1 MNWIDGSHEV
11 MMEIDSYSKVR
22 NTSSE
27 INESVEALR
36 RWHDTIE
43 KEVKRDGEE
52 AELYGIWLVL
62 GATAF
67 KVASKKFGMSSS
79 DIHTIL
85 VKKQRDY
92 GPDNIARY
100 GQMGLTIR
108 THDKIA
114 RLENL
119 ISSGAEPE
127 NESVVDTFID
137 IVGYSAIAMMWIRG
151 TFLLPME

>member
-1 MNWIDGSHEV
+1 MNWIDGSHEA
-11 MMEIDSYSKVR
+11 MMEIDSYSETR
-22 NTSSE
+22 NTLPG
-27 INESVEALR
+27 INESVKALR
-36 RWHDTIE
+36 RWHDIIE
-43 KEVKRDGEE
+43 KEVKRDGED
-52 AELYGIWLVL
+52 AELYGVWLAL
-62 GATAF
+62 GSTAF
-67 KVASKKFGMSSS
+67 EFASKEFGMSSS

-127 NESVVDTFID
+127 NESVIDTFID